1 MPVLRS
7 SSTSR
12 QPFAYRWESPP
23 QMVGTSCNSRWIALM
38 LSFMWASLPKRAMVD
53 ASCPASTTPH
63 PPGCSRQ
70 NAVIGIVVQARVK
83 QTKKSIKN
91 FSDADT
97 PERHYQFVAPSHRT
111 AASQDQV
118 W

>member
-1 MPVLRS
+1 MS
-7 SSTSR
+7 SFDYTASAGL
-12 QPFAYRWESPP
+12 FAAKRRDRHRW
-23 QMVGTSCNSRWIALM
+23 
-38 LSFMWASLPKRAMVD
+38 
-53 ASCPASTTPH
+53 
-63 PPGCSRQ
+63 
-70 NAVIGIVVQARVK
+70 QARVK